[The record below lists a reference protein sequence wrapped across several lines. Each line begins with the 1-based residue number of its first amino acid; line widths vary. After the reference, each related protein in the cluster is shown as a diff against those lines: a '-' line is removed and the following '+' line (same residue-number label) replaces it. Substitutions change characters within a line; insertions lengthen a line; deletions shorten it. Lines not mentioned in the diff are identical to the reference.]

1 MADPRFEL
9 LLSLADDELILGHRL
24 SEWTGWVPYLEADL
38 ALSSIAQDEL
48 GHARALYSLAVDSGF
63 ANDVDAIALGRAQ
76 TEYRNAALCELPN
89 TDYAF
94 TLARQWLY
102 DHADRVR
109 CSALESSSWSELAG
123 LLRTIHLEEDY
134 HLAHA
139 DTWVRR
145 LADGPIDARH
155 RLARAIADALPSASA
170 VLAPLPSEDDL
181 LSDGVLTRPSA
192 ELIQAWLDSIGQMLD
207 EIGLDRMLAAPEMVP
222 TSSGAIEASTAEP
235 GLPGLTLTDG
245 RWKHDGKFEGPDGRN
260 GERTEHFES
269 LWEELTGLYRAHPGA
284 KW

>member
-1 MADPRFEL
+1 MDDPRLEL

-48 GHARALYSLAVDSGF
+48 GHARALYSLAVDMG
-63 ANDVDAIALGRAQ
+63 AAPDVDAIALGRQ
-76 TEYRNAALCELPN
+76 PEGYRNAALNELPN

-109 CSALESSSWSELAG
+109 CAALESSSWSELAG
-123 LLRTIHLEEDY
+123 LLRTIRLEEDY

-155 RLARAIADALPSASA
+155 RLARAIADAIPFASA
-170 VLAPLPSEDDL
+170 VLAPLPHESEL
-181 LSDGVLTRPSA
+181 LADGILTVGS
-192 ELIQAWLDSIGQMLD
+192 EGLIDQWLGSIGEMLD
-207 EIGLDRMLAAPEMVP
+207 EIGLDRMLASAEMVP
-222 TSSGAIEASTAEP
+222 TSAGAIEGSTVEP
-235 GLPGLTLTDG
+235 GLPGLTLVDG
-245 RWKHDGKFEGPDGRN
+245 RWKHDGSFDVPDGRA
-260 GERTEHFES
+260 GDHTEHLRP
-269 LWEELTGLYRAHPGA
+269 LWEELTGLYRAHPGVS
-284 KW
+284 W